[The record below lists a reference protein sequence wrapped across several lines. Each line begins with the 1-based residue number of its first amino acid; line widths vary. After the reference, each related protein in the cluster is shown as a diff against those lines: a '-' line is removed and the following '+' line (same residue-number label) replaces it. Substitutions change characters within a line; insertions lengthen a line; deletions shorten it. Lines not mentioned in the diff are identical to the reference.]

1 MRDAAMNAERK
12 LLGENNVP
20 TPRMFNLGCVT
31 VVSRLRPRSSYVVIV
46 KMGVR
51 KELVRLGM
59 HSRGYMTISVTVS
72 DVERVEAGSNQ

>member
-1 MRDAAMNAERK
+1 MNAEQK

-31 VVSRLRPRSSYVVIV
+31 VVSRLRPRSSCVVIV

-59 HSRGYMTISVTVS
+59 HSRKYMVVTVTLS
-72 DVERVEAGSNQ
+72 DAERAEAGSNQ